1 MSDQRVRDLDKLHRQ
16 AQVRLGELADALRY
30 ADLSLD
36 HLLQVDPPVS
46 DVVATIARAYLQICR
61 DTLLAQRQAEQDA
74 AQAVVAAWETYV
86 SEKA

>member
-36 HLLQVDPPVS
+36 HLLQVDPPVP
-46 DVVATIARAYLQICR
+46 DVVATIGRAYLQICR
-61 DTLLAQRQAEQDA
+61 DTLLAQRRAEEDA
-74 AQAVVAAWETYV
+74 AQAVVAAWEA
-86 SEKA
+86 SQR